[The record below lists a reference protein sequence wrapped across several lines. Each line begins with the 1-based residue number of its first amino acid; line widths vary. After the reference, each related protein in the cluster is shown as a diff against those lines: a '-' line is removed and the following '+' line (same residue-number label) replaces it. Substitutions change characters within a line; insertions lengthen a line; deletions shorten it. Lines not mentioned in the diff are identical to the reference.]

1 MLMNK
6 QMLDSVA
13 IVGAFESPRRKANDV
28 HPFQIFHEVIAGAL
42 ADAGLTFADVDGLCV
57 TGGDAGEGGSTEDV
71 TELAEYLGLTP
82 RYVDSTDVGGC
93 SAMVQVAHAAAAIA
107 CGLADTV
114 VVAYAACPRWFPL
127 GPTNPMSWPVG
138 PGAMEMPY
146 GITNISA
153 YGLFAAR
160 HMHQFGTTPE
170 QLASVPVAIR
180 ANAAQNPMA
189 LARDPIS
196 VADVL
201 ASPLVST
208 PFHKLDCCVVTDS
221 GGAVVLTR
229 RDRARDT
236 KKAPIRLL
244 GYGEAVTRVH
254 VNQVHDFTVSPG
266 VKSGKQAFEVAGLR
280 PSDVDV
286 AQFYDA
292 FSITPLIG
300 LEDLGFCKKGEGGP
314 FVAGGSISAG
324 GSIPI
329 NTDGGGLSSNHPG
342 KRGVFVLIEALRQLW
357 GESPGVQVSDCNVS
371 LAHGIGGFFSAAS
384 TMLLARL

>member
-1 MLMNK
+1 MDMN
-6 QMLDSVA
+6 LLSRAA
-13 IVGAFESPRRKANDV
+13 IVGAYESPRRKANDI

-42 ADAGLTFADVDGLCV
+42 EHAGLTFADVDGLCV
-57 TGGDAGEGGSTEDV
+57 TAGDVGEGGSTEDV
-71 TELAEYLGLTP
+71 IEVAEYLGISP
-82 RYVDSTDVGGC
+82 RFVDSTDVGGC
-93 SAMVQVAHAAAAIA
+93 SAIVQTARAAAAIA
-107 CGLADTV
+107 CGMADTV

-138 PGAMEMPY
+138 PGASEMPY
-146 GITNISA
+146 GISSITA
-153 YGLFAAR
+153 YGLYAAR

-180 ANAAQNPMA
+180 ANAALNPNA
-189 LARDPIS
+189 LMRDPIS
-196 VADVL
+196 ISDVL
-201 ASPLVST
+201 ESRMISS

-229 RDRARDT
+229 RDRANDLR
-236 KKAPIRLL
+236 KKPIRML
-244 GYGEAVTRVH
+244 GYGEAIGCIHT
-254 VNQVHDFTVSPG
+254 NQVADFTASPG
-266 VKSGKQAFEVAGLR
+266 LQSGQRAFNAAGLT
-280 PSDVDV
+280 PVDVDV

-300 LEDLGFCKKGEGGP
+300 LEDLGFCKNGEGGA
-314 FVAGGSISAG
+314 FVASGAIGAG

-357 GESPGVQVSDCNVS
+357 DESPGLQVKDCEVS

-384 TMLLARL
+384 TMLLARS

>member
-1 MLMNK
+1 M
-6 QMLDSVA
+6 QSSFGGAA
-13 IVGAFESPRRKANDV
+13 IVGAYESPRRKANNV
-28 HPFQIFHEVIAGAL
+28 HPFRIFHEVITGAL
-42 ADAGLTFADVDGLCV
+42 DQAGLTLADVDGLCV
-57 TGGDAGEGGSTEDV
+57 TAGDVGEGGSTEDV
-71 TELAEYLGLTP
+71 IEIAEYLGIAP
-82 RYVDSTDVGGC
+82 GYVDSTDVGGC
-93 SAMVQVAHAAAAIA
+93 SAMVQTAHAAAAISA
-107 CGLADTV
+107 GLAETI

-138 PGAMEMPY
+138 PGAFEMPY
-146 GITNISA
+146 GISNITA

-160 HMHQFGTTPE
+160 HMHQFGTKPE
-170 QLASVPVAIR
+170 HLASIAATVR
-180 ANAAQNPMA
+180 GNAAKNPQA
-189 LARDPIS
+189 LFRDRIT
-196 VADVL
+196 VEDVL
-201 ASPLVST
+201 ASPMISS

-229 RDRARDT
+229 ADRARDT
-236 KKAPIRLL
+236 RKAPIRIL

-254 VNQVHDFTVSPG
+254 VNQVEDFTVSPG
-266 VKSGKQAFEVAGLR
+266 ARSGPRAFERAGLK

-292 FSITPLIG
+292 FTITPLIG
-300 LEDLGFCKKGEGGP
+300 LEDLGFCLKGEGGP
-314 FVAGGSISAG
+314 FVADGHIAPG

-357 GESPGVQVSDCNVS
+357 GESPGHQVPEAEIS

-384 TMLLARL
+384 TMLLTRT